1 MAENLKGAEEQA
13 KNKLNELTQET
24 QRMIEEKKEFQ
35 KSIAGSRE
43 AFNQVNDAIRQLR
56 SPVLQSIASY
66 IANTA
71 KQRQQ
76 TELLEQSN
84 KIAQLNLEQGRQR
97 TEILR
102 AEKERLEES
111 KRGLVEH
118 RAQLEREISELG
130 KLSDIRQQQVA
141 LKQQE
146 VEGLKSSIS
155 ASATEA
161 IKKKE
166 ALDVQTGLI
175 KSKIAE
181 LQESR
186 KNKDSGKS
194 SADIK
199 KEIKELRQQE
209 ASLVSEYAGL
219 EEEVRQSSV
228 AQKLLTEKESELGIL
243 QQKLQDVNEQHLD
256 AIQRVTDE
264 EDGYKT
270 ALSNLNK
277 GILDKAQSIQKS
289 KEAESKLEEAAK
301 KAAKDLAM
309 QSYKAAAEKFRDLA
323 NIANRVST
331 TLFSFVDTVRKT
343 QNALGISSVN
353 AVDVIMGNFGRSVQS
368 FFTSATT
375 VTGKEILGAQ
385 EAFRAEFGGVIT
397 SGAAKDLAI
406 QAKELGVTTEQLA
419 QARRVFMTTSM
430 GNVGEAK
437 AQTDRFIAEFQKR
450 GLTSKDAME
459 AITKNSELFARN
471 GNRFAQSFVRAAAE
485 AKKIGVDLGKID
497 QVGDNIIGD
506 FEGFLMK
513 MSELGAMGFGLDSG
527 RLAEVAETGDTGALF
542 DELRSQL
549 AATGKDITNL
559 RRSEQLALSQAF
571 GIPMAELQRLA
582 APTAGSGEQ
591 LTEQEQTNSLLT
603 IIADKMGYVATAI
616 GGLFTLAGGYQTYL
630 LSKIATSTGI
640 SAAKSG
646 ATEATG
652 AIKSA
657 AGAAG
662 GAAPTAGG
670 AGGGVS
676 GISKLT
682 SGLNPAALLQ
692 GAAALVV
699 MAGALY
705 VMGKA
710 LQQFKDVSAGD
721 LGVAVGAITALTL
734 ALVALG
740 ALMAS
745 GIGAVAVLAGVG
757 ALVLMAGAVALIGAS
772 LQAVG
777 NSADGIARLGTSF
790 DTLASALGRLNAL
803 DFGKLDKIKELANTN
818 LALQP
823 ITAPTVPTVP
833 PATPKAPPATGA
845 APVTPAT
852 PATPVTPVDFA
863 PLEKKLDA
871 VVAAIGRMSVQL
883 DGNKV
888 GRVVANTAASTA
900 QVGVLARSS

>member
-1 MAENLKGAEEQA
+1 
-13 KNKLNELTQET
+13 
-24 QRMIEEKKEFQ
+24 
-35 KSIAGSRE
+35 
-43 AFNQVNDAIRQLR
+43 
-56 SPVLQSIASY
+56 
-66 IANTA
+66 
-71 KQRQQ
+71 
-76 TELLEQSN
+76 
-84 KIAQLNLEQGRQR
+84 
-97 TEILR
+97 
-102 AEKERLEES
+102 
-111 KRGLVEH
+111 
-118 RAQLEREISELG
+118 
-130 KLSDIRQQQVA
+130 
-141 LKQQE
+141 
-146 VEGLKSSIS
+146 
-155 ASATEA
+155 
-161 IKKKE
+161 
-166 ALDVQTGLI
+166 
-175 KSKIAE
+175 
-181 LQESR
+181 
-186 KNKDSGKS
+186 
-194 SADIK
+194 
-199 KEIKELRQQE
+199 
-209 ASLVSEYAGL
+209 
-219 EEEVRQSSV
+219 
-228 AQKLLTEKESELGIL
+228 
-243 QQKLQDVNEQHLD
+243 
-256 AIQRVTDE
+256 
-264 EDGYKT
+264 
-270 ALSNLNK
+270 
-277 GILDKAQSIQKS
+277 
-289 KEAESKLEEAAK
+289 
-301 KAAKDLAM
+301 
-309 QSYKAAAEKFRDLA
+309 
-323 NIANRVST
+323 
-331 TLFSFVDTVRKT
+331 
-343 QNALGISSVN
+343 
-353 AVDVIMGNFGRSVQS
+353 VDVIMGNFARSVQS

-603 IIADKMGYVATAI
+603 IIADKAGYMAGAL
-616 GGLFTLAGGYQTYL
+616 GALAGLTGGVQAFL
-630 LSKIATSTGI
+630 LRRIAVNTQV

-652 AIKSA
+652 AIKSV
-657 AGAAG
+657 AGATG
-662 GAAPTAGG
+662 GVAPTVGG

-745 GIGAVAVLAGVG
+745 GIGGAAVLAGIGVM
-757 ALVLMAGAVALIGAS
+757 VLMAGAVALVGAA
-772 LQAVG
+772 LQSVG
-777 NSADGIARLGTSF
+777 NSAAGIARLGTSF

-803 DFGKLDKIKELANTN
+803 DFSKLDKIKELANTN

-845 APVTPAT
+845 APVTPPAT